1 MENINILP
9 ILSHIT
15 GVDASAL
22 ETDLFVK
29 DGETVKPIEG
39 FESKVKE
46 IYTASLN
53 QKLEAYATQK
63 ITSAKADWEKGV
75 PVAAVNYLK
84 EQAKAMNVEL
94 ADDDDLDTV
103 KQKVMDAHANEYVTK
118 NGYQKG
124 DPKQITEDDIKR
136 HEYFTK
142 TIGKVKSEGD
152 GKVGELK
159 KELESIKA
167 EYAGYKGQVETERIV
182 SSVRSNFK
190 RIVTEMK
197 PVVAENKQPQF
208 NKIVEVAFNE
218 LLEEYDVGFEGAGSA
233 AKPVLYEKGSM
244 KTGKPIP
251 AKDAAYNN
259 LKFEDKV
266 MAKFREFHADFYD
279 PKKLPQGSG
288 TGSGGDGGG
297 NGGGDGGK
305 SNPNAEIIKIFGKVP
320 VTADE
325 ALDMMNDPKSTA
337 EARKTLRKI
346 LDDLRTRA

>member
-15 GVDASAL
+15 GVDASTL

-39 FESKVKE
+39 FEGKVKE

-84 EQAKAMNVEL
+84 EQAKAMSVEL
-94 ADDDDLDTV
+94 SDDDDLDTV

-152 GKVGELK
+152 GKVNELK
-159 KELESIKA
+159 KELEKIQS
-167 EYAGYKGQVETERIV
+167 EFNGYKSHVETERIV
-182 SSVRSNFK
+182 GAVRSDFK
-190 RIVTEMK
+190 RIITDMK
-197 PVVAENKQPQF
+197 PVISEGKQAQF
-208 NKIVEVAFNE
+208 NKIVKVAFDE
-218 LLEEYDVGFEGAGSA
+218 LCDEYDVGIEGEGTA
-233 AKPVLYEKGSM
+233 AKPVLYEKGTL
-244 KTGKPIP
+244 KAGKPII
-251 AKDAAYNN
+251 ARDAAYNN
-259 LKFEDKV
+259 LKWEDKA

-279 PKKLPQGSG
+279 TKKQSQGSG
-288 TGSGGDGGG
+288 SGSGSGNDSGSGD
-297 NGGGDGGK
+297 NNK
-305 SNPNAEIIKIFGKVP
+305 ANPNAELIKVFGKVP
-320 VTADE
+320 TDTNE
-325 ALDMMNDPKSTA
+325 ALDMMNDKKGNA
-337 EARKTLRKI
+337 ETRKILRKI
-346 LDDLRTRA
+346 LDDLRTRV